1 MDGVDN
7 LRETLLQNGWEKV
20 TKIRQTP
27 WGARECSVT
36 TPDDGII
43 EWFENTLGWYGTVDA
58 REENGDAIFAGIVP
72 IPNEVTEAEHLT
84 YIGFSLF
91 RGEPSDRVVGF
102 ITVDDAKKAYDYVV
116 ASGWEK
122 HSEIVE
128 QPWGG
133 KEFEVTTIDGSKLRI
148 ASY

>member
-1 MDGVDN
+1 MRVEYEARGYVV
-7 LRETLLQNGWEKV
+7 LENGPV
-20 TKIRQTP
+20 YY
-27 WGARECSVT
+27 ARDIDKT
-36 TPDDGII
+36 I
-43 EWFENTLGWYGTVDA
+43 EWFENTLGWYGTIDA
-58 REENGDAIFAGIVP
+58 RDEKGDAIFAGIVP